1 MTSGGLGSER
11 GTDGS
16 AGPNSIGPNGIG
28 PNHEAFQFD
37 DAPYVLGALD
47 DLDRA
52 AFERHLGECPRCRES
67 VAELGGLPDTLARA
81 DSSAWIP
88 EQLPETLLPRLQ
100 REVRNHQRRR
110 RVRWVATGAV
120 AACAIA
126 LLTVLGTVVWGGDD
140 SAKPQA
146 MQAVSGAQI
155 DDSASVRLTKIDSGT
170 SVTVECDHYPP
181 TAAGGYPAPA
191 GGGSA
196 ATTYRLVV
204 VNRAG
209 ATQWPASWP
218 VGNDI
223 KITTTSSWAP
233 QNISKIVIEDD
244 GGRPIFQLNR

>member
-1 MTSGGLGSER
+1 MTSGGLGNER
-11 GTDGS
+11 STDGT
-16 AGPNSIGPNGIG
+16 GPDGTG

-47 DLDRA
+47 DLDRV
-52 AFERHLGECPRCRES
+52 AFERHLGECARCRES
-67 VAELGGLPDTLARA
+67 VAALAGLPSTLARA
-81 DSSAWIP
+81 DSSAWVP

-120 AACAIA
+120 AACAVA
-126 LLTVLGTVVWGGDD
+126 LLAVLGTVVWGGGDG
-140 SAKPQA
+140 AKPQA
-146 MQAVSGAQI
+146 MQAVSGVQA
-155 DDSASVRLTKIDSGT
+155 DVSASVRLVRTSTGT
-170 SVTVECDHYPP
+170 EVTVECDHYAGSSPSYPSGVPP
-181 TAAGGYPAPA
+181 VGPLPA
-191 GGGSA
+191 SN
-196 ATTYRLVV
+196 YRLVV

-218 VGNDI
+218 VGNNI
-223 KITTTSSWAP
+223 KITTNSSWSP